1 MPILGNHSHR
11 AFHSSRQS
19 NLFKSSGF
27 GAGGGSE
34 EAKAAGDSADQPA
47 EETQITKEEYEV
59 SCPHVYADKMQ
70 STRRIGK
77 ITTSTLCPSKFI
89 HISPS
94 FTSVLASPKAKLT

>member
-1 MPILGNHSHR
+1 MPILGNHR

-34 EAKAAGDSADQPA
+34 ETKAAGDSADQPA

-59 SCPHVYADKMQ
+59 SCPHVYADKM
-70 STRRIGK
+70 
-77 ITTSTLCPSKFI
+77 
-89 HISPS
+89 
-94 FTSVLASPKAKLT
+94 